1 MNAASTRNYD
11 LFKLIVA
18 LILLALLL
26 VFALTAKPAQPS
38 APAVTQTPPTQPG
51 ETSQATPIPPTA
63 TALPA
68 ATETTLPAAT
78 ETVPPAAA
86 TLPDF
91 PASRQTLSL
100 DAANQHL
107 LAPDGSPVYALDVEA
122 ADWIPVIPEE
132 TASTLPEGYELTEP
146 TPDQWEI
153 HEKEDGDLLL
163 AWDPDA
169 LAWQEPAGSQ
179 PVAEEVDCPLAL
191 PPRLQVGGQAKVLT
205 NLNMRSSP
213 GIQNN
218 WILTNPTGT
227 KLDVIGGPVCT
238 LYEGGAFLW
247 WQVKNPAALTGWS
260 AEARQQGTSYYL
272 EPLP

>member
-1 MNAASTRNYD
+1 MNALSTRNYD

-26 VFALTAKPAQPS
+26 AFALAAQPAQPS
-38 APAVTQTPPTQPG
+38 APAATQAPPTQSG
-51 ETSQATPIPPTA
+51 ETSQAAPILPTA
-63 TALPA
+63 TSLPA
-68 ATETTLPAAT
+68 VTETA
-78 ETVPPAAA
+78 PPVAAA
-86 TLPDF
+86 LPDF
-91 PASRQTLSL
+91 PASSQTLSL

-107 LAPDGSPVYALDVEA
+107 LAPSGSPAYALDAEA
-122 ADWIPVIPEE
+122 AGWIPVIPEE
-132 TASTLPEGYELTEP
+132 VAATLPEGYDLTEP
-146 TPDQWEI
+146 APDQWEI
-153 HEKEDGDLLL
+153 HEKETGNLLL

-169 LAWQEPAGSQ
+169 LAWQEPAGSK

-218 WILTNPTGT
+218 WILTNVTGT
-227 KLDVIGGPVCT
+227 KLEIVGGPVCT

-247 WQVKNPAALTGWS
+247 WQVKNPAKVTGWS

-272 EPLP
+272 EPIP